1 MSEKFWTFDK
11 LADYNYGVKG
21 FEIRFQKMIEEF
33 LVANGINEPW
43 YKYYDKSLFM
53 QILEIYENSMIID
66 GSNVHENDEIII
78 TELNLLYDKVK
89 EVVVQNVNKKNLGV

>member
-78 TELNLLYDKVK
+78 TELNLLYDRVK
-89 EVVVQNVNKKNLGV
+89 EVVVRNVKNNF